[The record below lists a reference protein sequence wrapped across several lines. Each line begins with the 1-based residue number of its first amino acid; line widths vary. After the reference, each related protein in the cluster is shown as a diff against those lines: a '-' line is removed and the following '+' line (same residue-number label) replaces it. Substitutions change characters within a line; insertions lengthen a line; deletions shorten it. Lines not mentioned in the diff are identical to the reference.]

1 MSLHQDAQ
9 HELDCQICSN
19 RPLIYVC
26 TYEEQ
31 RVVDAIREVCT
42 SRSDSKNWNLVS
54 WDLGAQL
61 NVIAGDIALPN
72 SGVPDQL
79 SVLQWFNE
87 LDSTQTYTV
96 LILKDFHKLMGADG
110 HPGQAEYRV
119 IRLLRNMVQSMIGEY
134 KCIVIMA
141 PALFLPK
148 ELERTCAVI
157 DWPLPEEEDIKDKV
171 TNLLSAASEK
181 PEISSRFKTKYT
193 NEGMQESVHA
203 FKGLTLEQIQL
214 LSTYLMLTTDELNA
228 TNISSHKRDAIRKST
243 ALEWIPTNENMDA
256 IGGMKGIKEWLNRRK
271 EAFGDEARQYG
282 LPYPKGALLVGIQ
295 GCGKSSLAKAVAT
308 TFKQPLLRLDFGR
321 LYNSL
326 LGSTE
331 ENVRNAIKIAESIA
345 PCVLWADEL
354 EKGVSGASHGISD
367 GGTSSRVFATFL
379 TWMQEKTAPVFLVA
393 TANDVSQL
401 PPEMLR
407 KGRFDE
413 IFFVDLP
420 DVNEREEIFKI
431 HLRRAGVSLEDLDKS
446 TLLGNTEGFTG
457 AEIEAVIIE
466 AMHDAFL
473 DNQRKVQTNDL
484 LLAVS
489 ETVPLSQTMSER
501 ITALRNWAQTR
512 ARAANSVRNT
522 KSRGKIQSA
531 PIVIMDED
539 DDL

>member
-1 MSLHQDAQ
+1 MSLHQEAQ

-42 SRSDSKNWNLVS
+42 SRSDSNNWNLVS

-61 NVIAGDIALPN
+61 NVIAGDVTVP
-72 SGVPDQL
+72 SSVPDQL

-96 LILKDFHKLMGADG
+96 LVLKDFHKLMGADG

-141 PALFLPK
+141 PSLFLPK

-171 TNLLSAASEK
+171 TNLLSAASDK
-181 PEISSRFKTKYT
+181 PEISVRFKTEYT
-193 NEGMQESVHA
+193 DEGMQESVHA

-228 TNISSHKRDAIRKST
+228 KNISSHKRDAIRKST
-243 ALEWIPTNENMDA
+243 ALEWIHTSENMDA

-271 EAFGDEARQYG
+271 EAFSDDARHYG

-295 GCGKSSLAKAVAT
+295 GCGKSSLAKAVAA

-331 ENVRNAIKIAESIA
+331 ENVRTAIKVAESIA

-420 DVNEREEIFKI
+420 DANEREEIFKI
-431 HLRRAGVSLEDLDKS
+431 HLKRAGVSFDSVNKAE
-446 TLLGNTEGFTG
+446 LLSATEGFTG
-457 AEIEAVIIE
+457 AEIEAIIIE

-473 DNQRKVQTNDL
+473 EDQRQIQTNDL
-484 LLAVS
+484 LVAVS
-489 ETVPLSQTMSER
+489 ETVPLSQTMHER

-512 ARAANSVRNT
+512 ARPANSTRRIKPRGRLNN
-522 KSRGKIQSA
+522 KS
-531 PIVIMDED
+531 VVVDED
-539 DDL
+539 EEL